1 VQSPFPEKATVKMGI
16 NDRSKFTY
24 ISHHSTTGNGT
35 ISDDPIDVPE
45 EDMSTNLI
53 FQMIDNQKEKR
64 GNKRL
69 TGKWIRT
76 GAGAGTGAG
85 ANQR

>member
-1 VQSPFPEKATVKMGI
+1 MGV

-24 ISHHSTTGNGT
+24 ISHHSMKGNGT
-35 ISDDPIDVPE
+35 ISDDPIHVPE
-45 EDMSTNLI
+45 EDVSTNLS

-69 TGKWIRT
+69 TGKWTKTDT
-76 GAGAGTGAG
+76 GAGAGAG
-85 ANQR
+85 ANQK